1 MGRLR
6 MNRNVFEALNVQAR
20 ILKTLFESPR
30 RSRSQNYFDVYFCS
44 FELHTFETSPPSVDF
59 LSFSISA
66 FLDTRERENRTQRG
80 RERVRERAVLSN
92 KFEDLRTKAEYGMER
107 AQSRG

>member
-1 MGRLR
+1 MGRPR

-66 FLDTRERENRTQRG
+66 FLDTREGENSTQR
-80 RERVRERAVLSN
+80 ERERAVLSN